1 MMNAVVKPYHEM
13 CLNSSELIV
22 PRDTYQRAL
31 HPARVARIAKE
42 FDERV
47 ANEPK
52 ISFRDG
58 HYYVMDGQNTIAARK
73 FLNGCM
79 AWFTNA
85 KQANIRRE
93 TYTSQLMK
101 GGHFTMNLPL
111 FISSANFLLMKS
123 LLLVLFRGLC
133 SLLGLTAQQKIH
145 R

>member
-133 SLLGLTAQQKIH
+133 SLLRLTAQQKIN
-145 R
+145 